1 MPDNP
6 DMSTS
11 TALPSP
17 PPLEGTNLMLGTVG
31 VSLAMLMN
39 TLDQSIANVS
49 LPAIAGDLNAS
60 TEQSTWVVTAY
71 IVANA
76 LSVLL
81 SGWLAQR
88 FGQVRL
94 MVASLL
100 LFSLSSLLCGLAPN
114 LNMLILFRFLQGFVA
129 GPMMVL
135 GQPLILQSYPPA
147 KSGQAIAA
155 YFVTTS
161 VGPIIGPL
169 LGGAITDNL
178 SWSWIFFINIPIGI
192 LAFAIVWPIYRHR
205 ESERQKL
212 PIDGI
217 GLALVAISV
226 VCLQLTIEQG
236 RDLDWF
242 ESPQII
248 ALAVCGGIAF
258 CFFMAW
264 ELTERHPVV
273 DLSHFRHVSFLVGT
287 TVVSIAFPLMVVQM
301 VIPPIWVQHYLGYNA
316 TWAGFTMIWGGLVS
330 VVFTF
335 IAGRL
340 TPHLDGR
347 IMASIGLAAFLVAC
361 YLRTRMTSSADFV
374 TIALP
379 QAFIGLASGF
389 FFVPLFSIALRDI
402 QPGKVASAAGLMA
415 FLRYFGTSVLTSLMV
430 TLWERRSFHHA
441 QHLNEGLNDFNP
453 RYQAWLDG
461 PAGMGGNNTVST
473 AVLQERILVESA
485 TLAANDLFMLSLW
498 CVSAMLF
505 VIWLFTPSASARP
518 LPSRR

>member
-1 MPDNP
+1 
-6 DMSTS
+6 
-11 TALPSP
+11 
-17 PPLEGTNLMLGTVG
+17 MLGTMG

-60 TEQSTWVVTAY
+60 AEQSTWVVTAY

-100 LFSLSSLLCGLAPN
+100 LFSFSSLLCGLAPSLN
-114 LNMLILFRFLQGFVA
+114 LLILCRFLQGFVA

-169 LGGAITDNL
+169 LGGAITDNI
-178 SWSWIFFINIPIGI
+178 SWSWIFFINVPIGI

-205 ESERQKL
+205 ESPRQRL

-217 GLALVAISV
+217 GLALVTLSV

-242 ESPQII
+242 ESPVII
-248 ALAVCGGIAF
+248 LLATIGGVTF
-258 CFFMAW
+258 CYFMAW

-273 DLSHFRHVSFLVGT
+273 DLSHFRHASFVIGNA
-287 TVVSIAFPLMVVQM
+287 VIAIVFPLMVVQM
-301 VIPPIWVQHYLGYNA
+301 VIPPIWVQRYLGYNA
-316 TWAGFTMIWGGLVS
+316 TWAGLTMIWGGLVS
-330 VVFTF
+330 MLFTF
-335 IAGRL
+335 VAGRL
-340 TPHLDGR
+340 AARLDGR
-347 IMASIGLAAFLVAC
+347 LMASIGLAAFLVAC
-361 YLRTRMTSSADFV
+361 YLRTRMTSGADFLS
-374 TIALP
+374 ISLP

-389 FFVPLFSIALRDI
+389 FFVPLFGIALRDI
-402 QPGKVASAAGLMA
+402 PPDKVASAAGVLA
-415 FLRYFGTSVLTSLMV
+415 FTRYFGTSVLTSLMV

-441 QHLNEGLNDFNP
+441 QRLDEGISPLNPHYQDWLAGTTGMDEGGQMAAAL
-453 RYQAWLDG
+453 
-461 PAGMGGNNTVST
+461 
-473 AVLQERILVESA
+473 LQQRILVESG
-485 TLAANDLFMLSLW
+485 TLGANDLFMLSLW
-498 CVSAMLF
+498 CGSAMLALL
-505 VIWLFTPSASARP
+505 WLLTPPAAARP
-518 LPSRR
+518 KAAPA